1 MTSLSAIVGGMAI
14 VISIVFAL
22 IPESSRQPWVV
33 LVSLGVN
40 LALELMASGLVL
52 LVFTTTIR
60 VKEKESLEFLAR
72 LAETRKLTYLNV
84 PEKFPHIARRLAQF
98 FGSQYEDVSE

>member
-1 MTSLSAIVGGMAI
+1 MTSLSAVVGGAAI

-22 IPESSRQPWVV
+22 VSESSKQPWVV
-33 LVSLGVN
+33 LVSLGAN

-60 VKEKESLEFLAR
+60 VKEKESLQFLAK
-72 LAETRKLTYLNV
+72 LAETRKLTHLTV
-84 PEKFPHIARRLAQF
+84 PPELPHIAKRLAQF
-98 FGSQYEDVSE
+98 FGSQMPM